1 MDDVSIDFRGAL
13 VRVFAEFAP
22 LPDLLRSF
30 SEGFGTVGDWAGMLD
45 EFGYNG
51 DHVEDDH
58 IPDGMSLTEFMAAD
72 ALRFCRWIALIGPR
86 GGLTR
91 PGRRLSRIAAVP
103 HRDRDQNA
111 NRTLTRTLAIQ
122 IQHRYRG
129 ESDVP
134 LTDLLQSASTV
145 LASHGHLWPEGL
157 EGLLLLEM
165 ETLLHWGF
173 INAAAA
179 ERLVHRLAEV
189 RREVVVALRQDPEVR
204 AGRESVDA
212 SVVAD
217 VLAEVHWARDELA
230 QNSDFTIT
238 GLRATAMAMTFA
250 QLLADTLVD
259 LPLQV
264 LIPWMPLGHGR

>member
-1 MDDVSIDFRGAL
+1 MDDVSLDFRGAL
-13 VRVFAEFAP
+13 VRVFAEFAL
-22 LPDLLRSF
+22 LPDLLRLF
-30 SEGFGTVGDWAGMLD
+30 SEGLNTVGDWAGMLD
-45 EFGYNG
+45 EFGYNE
-51 DHVEDDH
+51 DHVEDED

-72 ALRFCRWIALIGPR
+72 AMQFCRWIALIGPR
-86 GGLTR
+86 GGVTP
-91 PGRRLSRIAAVP
+91 PGHRLSRIAAVP
-103 HRDRDQNA
+103 HRERDHNA
-111 NRTLTRTLAIQ
+111 NRTLTRTLAVQ

-145 LASHGHLWPEGL
+145 LASHGHSWPDGL

-173 INAAAA
+173 VNATAA
-179 ERLVHRLAEV
+179 ERLVHRLPEA
-189 RREVVVALRQDPEVR
+189 RREVIDALRQDPEVR

-212 SVVAD
+212 SDVAD
-217 VLAEVHWARDELA
+217 VLAEVHWGRPELA
-230 QNSDFTIT
+230 LNSNFTIT

-250 QLLADTLVD
+250 QLLADTLAT

-264 LIPWMPLGHGR
+264 LIPWMPLRHGR